1 MSRRKNLRTLLTTLA
16 AILIANSAI
25 AQNGSVSTTYHA
37 SKLDS
42 LILCNERTNANQA
55 TLEGYRIQ
63 IYSGSGVSAKQEA
76 FAAQT
81 KFLESFPNEKVY
93 LAFNAPFWRV
103 RVGDYRFRSEALP
116 LLNRVKRQFTGS
128 YLVRDNAIRKQE
140 FK

>member
-1 MSRRKNLRTLLTTLA
+1 M
-16 AILIANSAI
+16 
-25 AQNGSVSTTYHA
+25 
-37 SKLDS
+37 
-42 LILCNERTNANQA
+42 CNERTNANQA

-116 LLNRVKRQFTGS
+116 LLERVKRQFTGS